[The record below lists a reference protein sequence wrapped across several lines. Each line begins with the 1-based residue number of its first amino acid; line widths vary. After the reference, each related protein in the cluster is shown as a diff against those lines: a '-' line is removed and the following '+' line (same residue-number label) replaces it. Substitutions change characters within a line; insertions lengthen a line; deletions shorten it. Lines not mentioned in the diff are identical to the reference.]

1 MLIDI
6 KYRGIKITN
15 QQLDYIKQLIK
26 DNPNLSRR
34 ALSKKLCRA
43 WNWVQQNGY
52 LRDMVCRG
60 YMLELHRAGYITL
73 PEKKHNPPNPFVNRK
88 KPQLID
94 IDKTVV
100 SGKLQRHIPIEIKQV
115 KYTEKEHL
123 FNSLIQYYHYL
134 GYCHPVGENL
144 KYIIF
149 KNERPVACF
158 AFSSAVRHLKPRDSF
173 IGWNREKRKQNIGYL
188 AYNTRFLIL
197 PWVNVKFLASHLL
210 SMISKRI
217 SSDWEIVYNHP
228 VYLLETFVDTSLF
241 KGTCYEAANWIYV
254 GNTTGRGKNAKT
266 YKPTKT
272 IKAIYVYPLRK
283 DFQKRLQND

>member
-1 MLIDI
+1 M
-6 KYRGIKITN
+6 
-15 QQLDYIKQLIK
+15 
-26 DNPNLSRR
+26 
-34 ALSKKLCRA
+34 
-43 WNWVQQNGY
+43 
-52 LRDMVCRG
+52 
-60 YMLELHRAGYITL
+60 
-73 PEKKHNPPNPFVNRK
+73 
-88 KPQLID
+88 ID

-123 FNSLIQYYHYL
+123 FNSLIQHYHYL

-149 KNERPVACF
+149 KNERPIACF

-197 PWVNVKFLASHLL
+197 PWVKVKFLASHLL

-228 VYLLETFVDTSLF
+228 VYLLETFIDTSLF

-254 GNTTGRGKNAKT
+254 GNTIGRGKNAKT

>member
-1 MLIDI
+1 MGLDI

-15 QQLDYIKQLIK
+15 QQLDFIKQLIK

-43 WNWVQQNGY
+43 WNWVQQNGC

-73 PEKKHNPPNPFVNRK
+73 PEKKRNPPNPFVNRK

-100 SGKLQRHIPIEIKQV
+100 SGKLQTHIPIEIKQV
-115 KYTEKEHL
+115 KYTEKEKL

-144 KYIIF
+144 KYIIL

-197 PWVNVKFLASHLL
+197 PWVNVKLLASHLL

-241 KGTCYEAANWIYV
+241 KGTCYKAANWIYV

-266 YKPTKT
+266 HKPTKT
-272 IKAIYVYPLRK
+272 IKAIYVYPLCK
-283 DFQKRLQND
+283 DFRERLQDD